1 MRPSKLF
8 PRLLAS
14 ALACSMTA
22 ATAASLDD
30 SIIAGAAR
38 IEPQVIA
45 WRRDFHQH
53 PELSNRE
60 VQTSAKVAAHLQ
72 ALGFDEVHTGIA
84 HTGVVGLLKG
94 GKPGPV
100 VALRADMD
108 ALPVQEP
115 PGLPFA
121 STVTADYNG
130 KTVPVMHA
138 CGHDAHTAILM
149 GVASVLAGMKAE
161 LPGTVAFIF
170 QPAEEGPPE
179 GEKGGA
185 RLMLEE
191 GLMAR
196 TQKPGAIFGLH
207 VWPNVPGSLAYRVQG
222 QMAASDRLKIVVT
235 GKQVHGSSPW
245 KGVDPINVSA
255 QIMTALQAI
264 PSRQLDITK
273 APSVITIGSIHGGVR
288 GNIIPDRVEMVGT
301 LRNFDETVRSE
312 AHARLRRTAT
322 AIAEA
327 AGGRAEVDITEQTV
341 VTWNDPT
348 LAQRMRPTLEKA
360 APGQVLESPLV
371 MAGED
376 FSYYQREIPGLFV
389 FLGINKPGVKA
400 EDAATNHSPEFF
412 VNEAALVTGVRAL
425 GMLATDWLAAAPEVA
440 RPVAWQNAV
449 P

>member
-1 MRPSKLF
+1 MHHKKS
-8 PRLLAS
+8 S
-14 ALACSMTA
+14 ARWCLPA
-22 ATAASLDD
+22 AALCFFTS
-30 SIIAGAAR
+30 AGAAPLD
-38 IEPQVIA
+38 EQVKTGAAKVEAQVIA

-60 VQTSAKVAAHLQ
+60 VETAGKVAAHLK

-84 HTGVVGLLKG
+84 HTGVLGVLKG

-108 ALPVQEP
+108 GLPVQEP

-170 QPAEEGPPE
+170 QPAEEGAPE
-179 GEKGGA
+179 GEQGGA
-185 RLMLEE
+185 RLMLAE
-191 GLMAR
+191 GLLA
-196 TQKPGAIFGLH
+196 KAGNPGAVFGLH
-207 VWPNVPGSLAYRVQG
+207 VWPNLPGSLAYRAKG
-222 QMAASDRLKIVVT
+222 EMAASDKLKIVVT

-245 KGVDPINVSA
+245 KGVDPIMVSA

-301 LRNFDETVRSE
+301 LRNFDEGVRSE
-312 AHARLRRTAT
+312 AHARLRKTAI

-327 AGGRAEVDITEQTV
+327 AGAQAEVDIAEQTV
-341 VTWNDPT
+341 VTWNDPA
-348 LAQRMRPTLEKA
+348 LAARMRPTLEKA

-371 MAGED
+371 MAAED
-376 FSYYQREIPGLFV
+376 FSYYQREVPGLFV
-389 FLGINKPGVKA
+389 FLGINKAGVKP
-400 EDAATNHSPEFF
+400 EDAATNHSPNFF
-412 VNEAALVTGVRAL
+412 VNEEALATGVRAL
-425 GMLATDWLAAAPEVA
+425 GLLAVDWLTGGATPTT
-440 RPVAWQNAV
+440 Q
-449 P
+449 